1 MSHSFVHILHKEM
14 PDDEIFKALKTKF
27 WSDTSQN
34 LTEHRCLGVHCFLF
48 HFKIVQTILTMLKD
62 CFIISV
68 WTPLYFDTF
77 SPFFKKKKNNPKCR
91 YGVSRPVE
99 THMSGTSKNSAQ
111 HTKVKTDNFNNA
123 QNNYKCKA
131 YNFTFKFNT
140 PLCVN
145 RSVLLQTLWPK
156 RNWTCWPG

>member
-1 MSHSFVHILHKEM
+1 MSHSFENFIIWHFLVKYVH
-14 PDDEIFKALKTKF
+14 KALKTKF

-62 CFIISV
+62 CFIVSV
-68 WTPLYFDTF
+68 WTPLYVDTF
-77 SPFFKKKKNNPKCR
+77 SPFLKKKKKTKCR
-91 YGVSRPVE
+91 YSVSRPVE

-123 QNNYKCKA
+123 QNDYKCKA

-145 RSVLLQTLWPK
+145 RSALLQTLWPK